1 MKQCCDRFVKDQ
13 HFQEVEFKY
22 NNKKEKY
29 IVCIGMLVTATQ
41 NIKDQEIFN
50 TMEFNI
56 ENMTDYDCCVKNEWF
71 TEQEFAENFIPSFCL
86 TVYKYQ
92 GADINEPYNIHD
104 VEKIRIKKCCIQHS
118 VEHAD
123 SNTFILIKKKKK
135 PNNKYK
141 DRKQPIIELVNSR
154 FNSLH
159 KNGKKC
165 MKSVLKILISYM

>member
-1 MKQCCDRFVKDQ
+1 
-13 HFQEVEFKY
+13 
-22 NNKKEKY
+22 
-29 IVCIGMLVTATQ
+29 MLVTATQ

-123 SNTFILIKKKKK
+123 SNTFILIKKKKN
-135 PNNKYK
+135 PITNTRIVNN
-141 DRKQPIIELVNSR
+141 Q
-154 FNSLH
+154 SL
-159 KNGKKC
+159 N
-165 MKSVLKILISYM
+165 L